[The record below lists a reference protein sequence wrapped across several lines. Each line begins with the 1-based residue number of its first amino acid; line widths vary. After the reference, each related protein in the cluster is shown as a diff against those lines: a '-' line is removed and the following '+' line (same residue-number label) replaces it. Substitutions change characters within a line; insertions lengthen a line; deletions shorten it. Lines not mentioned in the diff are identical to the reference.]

1 MLNHL
6 CPCCGRHCYLDE
18 LQCERGTEYRE
29 TGVIP
34 PRKPHPVHPE
44 RPDGAGTR
52 KAPSEKKMQY
62 LALDRDGRLLWNLR
76 ELGEAVTS
84 SETSDACGLLSCLRE
99 EDRADL
105 LMLLEKLMH
114 SRHPKK

>member
-34 PRKPHPVHPE
+34 PRKSRPAS
-44 RPDGAGTR
+44 PDGTGMR
-52 KAPSEKKMQY
+52 KPPSEKKMQY

-76 ELGEAVTS
+76 ELGEAVRS
-84 SETSDACGLLSCLRE
+84 AEASDAGELLACLRE

-114 SRHPKK
+114 GRHHKK